1 VKYPLTISYI
11 TGREEPKLH
20 WFLDSLGK
28 QIQPGEDVKVVVV
41 DFFGRSGQIYA
52 DWVKVV
58 APKPTVWQGPHR
70 LTKDNW
76 WSASNSRNSSI
87 CLCRTPWIAFL
98 DDRSIL
104 TPSWLQS
111 IRHAMDENYAVFGAY
126 EKVTNLVVEN
136 GFPISMDVQP
146 NGSGKDPRE
155 THVKK
160 ENLGNPFKM
169 GGEWAFGCNLALPLE
184 WALNVGGYD
193 ETCDGLSME
202 DCIFGLM
209 LQNRGYDLRYDTRM
223 KILEDRTPSA
233 LGTPMIRRDKGVSP
247 NDKSH
252 ALLAML
258 KDRKTAMHGFDI
270 REVRRKKLAGE
281 PWPAPWGPEKDW
293 YDGQPVSE
301 MI

>member
-1 VKYPLTISYI
+1 MKHALTICYI
-11 TGREEPKLH
+11 TARQEPMLG
-20 WFLDSLGK
+20 WMLDSLGS
-28 QIQPGEDVKVVVV
+28 QIKSGEDVSVVVV
-41 DFFGRSGQIYA
+41 DSSGRSNHIYA

-58 APKPTVWQGPHR
+58 SPKPTVWQGSYR
-70 LTKDNW
+70 LTKDEW
-76 WSASNSRNSSI
+76 WAASNARNTGI
-87 CLCRTPWIAFL
+87 CLCKTPWIALL

-111 IRHAMDENYAVFGAY
+111 IRHAMDDNYAVFGAY
-126 EKVTNLVVEN
+126 EKVHNLKVDN
-136 GFPISMDVQP
+136 GFPMSMDFLP
-146 NGSGKDPRE
+146 NASGKDPRE
-155 THVKK
+155 VHVKK
-160 ENLGNPFKM
+160 ENLPVPFKC

-209 LQNRGYDLRYDTRM
+209 LQNRGYELRYDTRM
-223 KILEDRTPSA
+223 KILEDRTPST

-270 REVRRKKLAGE
+270 REVRRKVLAGE
-281 PWPAPWGPEKDW
+281 PWPMPWGPEKDW
-293 YDGQPVSE
+293 YDGQLLKD